1 MVMKNRLFSGVVVL
15 LAVMI
20 TVSCGGPEQK
30 KAKFYNRGKALYEK
44 GEYAKAK
51 LEFMNAIQIDIKYA
65 DAYYM
70 LGMAALKSRD
80 PRALGNFSKAVE
92 LDPGNRGAQVQMGW
106 FLLGAGKPGEAMEKA
121 NLVLNKDPKHEGA
134 LILKGAVLV
143 KKKDS
148 DGARRFLES
157 VVGRDVHEPD
167 GYLLLTSVYAAQGD
181 ATNAERVLL
190 DGITANRKAVPLYF
204 ALAEL
209 YIKKKR
215 VDDAISQIQKVTEL
229 EPDVHQHR
237 LGLAAIYWQSGREPQ
252 AKDVLRSFVQA
263 DPKKE
268 DRWIEAAQFYMSHN
282 KPGDGE
288 EQLKEG
294 IRQNEKSFMIRFAL
308 SGLYFGTKRPEQ
320 GLAVLQECL
329 GLERDAAN
337 PNILQTKVSLADFHL
352 SRQELDKAKKYADEV
367 IKESPKSVDANYI
380 EGVIHLRQQ
389 EGLQAVSSFR
399 TVINERQEFIPG
411 YVGLADSHLLNR
423 EYNLAFDTL
432 QKALKIA
439 PDSREAI
446 RAMARVHASQKD
458 FKNAEAQY
466 RKLLAANPGD
476 LEVRADL
483 GDLLLFTG
491 DARRAEGEYLDVT
504 RRAPDLPEGH
514 VKLSAL
520 YGRQR
525 KWDKAI
531 NELEQ
536 AVRIRPDLWTTTNDL
551 AYLLTEYG
559 GGKKDLDRALALA
572 EKAKALSPDNPN
584 IFDTLGWINY
594 RKGDVRQAAE
604 WLAKA
609 EAGSSGNPVVNYHLG
624 MVYSR
629 LGNAEKAK
637 QYLQTALASKTTFP
651 GRDEAQKTLAAT
663 R

>member
-215 VDDAISQIQKVTEL
+215 VDDAISQIQKVIEL

-252 AKDVLRSFVQA
+252 AKDVLKSFVQA
-263 DPKKE
+263 ELKKE
-268 DRWIEAAQFYMSHN
+268 DRWIEAAQFYISRN

-294 IRQNEKSFMIRFAL
+294 IRQNEKSFKIRFAL

-320 GLAVLQECL
+320 GLAMLQECL
-329 GLERDAAN
+329 GLERNAAN
-337 PNILQTKVSLADFHL
+337 PDILQTKVSLADFHL